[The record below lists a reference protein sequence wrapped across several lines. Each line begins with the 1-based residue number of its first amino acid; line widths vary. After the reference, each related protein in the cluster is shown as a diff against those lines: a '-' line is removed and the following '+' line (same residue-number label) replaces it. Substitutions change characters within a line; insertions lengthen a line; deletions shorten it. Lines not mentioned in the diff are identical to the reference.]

1 MDYLT
6 LQNAPLAVGSPTALW
21 VAALSALAG
30 TALLVRRLVDQ
41 RSVQRRLAPVHDE
54 AEFAGAEALRAVGSQ
69 STTAQEELFDSR
81 LEEWLFVSG
90 FRSERAP
97 ASFLWAQAG
106 AILAGVLLAI
116 AIASSGIA
124 EIGRQWLEEIPGG
137 IGSLF
142 GPIVSLASWI
152 LFVLVSLIPVAFV
165 RRRRRAIV
173 AAVER
178 DLPVVLG
185 LLATLV
191 ESGVGFDAAL
201 DQVRVAMG
209 EERPLAEEF
218 RRFRTESRAG
228 IPRVVSFRR
237 IARRLE
243 IGAVSVFI
251 SAMIH
256 AEFVG
261 ASVAETLRRQ
271 ADEVWSRRRERAIQ
285 IAQTLPTKLAFPL
298 VICFLPGIFVWTFGP
313 AVAEFVRIA
322 EGVLLNRP

>member
-1 MDYLT
+1 MHGLS
-6 LQNAPLAVGSPTALW
+6 LHVAPLAVGSPTALW
-21 VAALSALAG
+21 IAALSALAG
-30 TALLVRRLVDQ
+30 LVLLIRRLFDQ
-41 RSVQRRLAPVHDE
+41 RSVQRRLAMTRYE
-54 AEFAGAEALRAVGSQ
+54 AAIAGPEALRTFGSQ
-69 STTAQEELFDSR
+69 STSAQEELFDSR

-90 FRSERAP
+90 FRAERAP
-97 ASFLWAQAG
+97 ATFLWAQAA
-106 AILAGVLLAI
+106 AIVVGIVI
-116 AIASSGIA
+116 AVAVASSGIA
-124 EIGRQWLEEIPGG
+124 DVGRQWLEEIPGG

-142 GPIVSLASWI
+142 GPIVSLSSWI
-152 LFVLVSLIPVAFV
+152 LFVLVALLPISYV

-173 AAVER
+173 SATER

-201 DQVRVAMG
+201 DQVRIAMG
-209 EERPLAEEF
+209 EGRPLAEEF
-218 RRFRTESRAG
+218 RLFRTESRAG

-237 IARRLE
+237 IARRLDL
-243 IGAVSVFI
+243 GAVSVFI

-271 ADEVWSRRRERAIQ
+271 ADEVWTRRRERAIQ
-285 IAQTLPTKLAFPL
+285 LAQTLPTKLAFPL

-322 EGVLLNRP
+322 EGVLQSRP